1 MIDIQAGV
9 PQWRDQGRAAYQ
21 NLGYSPALS
30 ADPISHAWAL
40 HMLGLPD
47 SHPVLELGLGRM
59 VVRTEIPTH
68 VALTG
73 AFRAELNDQAL
84 GGECVIELLP
94 GQALRL
100 TCRAGRFGYLAIA
113 RDIELPKHRGSVATL
128 AREGFHYAEPCFGAA
143 LPVKLSARPQHTDQ
157 GPIRYLP
164 TYEHEDFSKSAIAH
178 FETQVWQIDPA
189 SDSMGLRLLG
199 ETMNH
204 KAGLKNSTPLAIGA
218 IQWPSGGVPMVMAG
232 AHQSIGG
239 YPRIGCVLPDQLARL
254 AQWPQRQP
262 LQFVAT
268 EWPDARR
275 RLKRALP

>member
-9 PQWRDQGRAAYQ
+9 AQWRDQGRAAYQ
-21 NLGYSPALS
+21 HLGYSPALP

-59 VVRTEIPTH
+59 VVRTEVPAH

-84 GGECVIELLP
+84 GGECAIELLP
-94 GQALRL
+94 GQTLRL

-113 RDIELPKHRGSVATL
+113 RDIELPRHRGSVATL
-128 AREGFHYAEPCFGAA
+128 AREGFDYAEPSFGAA
-143 LPVKLSARPQHTDQ
+143 LPVRLAARPQFTEQ
-157 GPIRYLP
+157 GPILYLP
-164 TYEHEDFSKSAIAH
+164 AYEYDEFSEAAIAH
-178 FETQVWQIDPA
+178 FESGVWQIDPA

-199 ETMNH
+199 KAMNH
-204 KAGLKNSTPLAIGA
+204 QVELEYSTPLAIGA
-218 IQWPSGGVPMVMAG
+218 IQWPSGGAPMVMAG

-254 AQWPQRQP
+254 AQWPQREP

-268 EWPDARR
+268 DWSDAQR

>member
-9 PQWRDQGRAAYQ
+9 AQWRDHGRLAYQ
-21 NLGYSPALS
+21 HLGYSPALS

-40 HMLGLPD
+40 EMLGLPD
-47 SHPVLELGLGRM
+47 SHPVLELGMGRM
-59 VVRTEIPTH
+59 AVRTEVPTH

-84 GGECVIELLP
+84 GGECAIELFP
-94 GQALRL
+94 GQELRL

-113 RDIELPKHRGSVATL
+113 RNIELPKHRGSVATL
-128 AREGFHYAEPCFGAA
+128 AREGIDFATPTFGDP
-143 LPVKLSARPQHTDQ
+143 LPARLTARPQHSEQ

-164 TYEHEDFSKSAIAH
+164 TYEHDDFSTAAIAH
-178 FETQVWQIDPA
+178 FESNLWQVDPA
-189 SDSMGLRLLG
+189 SDSMGLRLVG
-199 ETMNH
+199 ESMNH
-204 KAGLKNSTPLAIGA
+204 QVGLEFSTPLAIGA
-218 IQWPSGGVPMVMAG
+218 IQWPSGGVPMVLAG

-239 YPRIGCVLPDQLARL
+239 YPRVGCVLPDQLARL
-254 AQWPQRQP
+254 AQWPQREP

-268 EWPDARR
+268 DWPDAQR

>member
-1 MIDIQAGV
+1 MIEIQAGV
-9 PQWRDQGRAAYQ
+9 AQWRDQGRAAYQ
-21 NLGYSPALS
+21 HLGYSPALS

-40 HMLGLPD
+40 HMLELQN

-59 VVRTEIPTH
+59 VVRTEVPTR

-84 GGECVIELLP
+84 GGECAIELLP
-94 GQALRL
+94 GQELRL

-113 RDIELPKHRGSVATL
+113 RDIALPKHRGSVATL
-128 AREGFHYAEPCFGAA
+128 AREGFNYAEPCFGDP
-143 LPVKLSARPQHTDQ
+143 LPGKLTTRPQHTEH

-164 TYEHEDFSKSAIAH
+164 TYEHDDFSESAIAH
-178 FETQVWQIDPA
+178 FESCVWQIDPA

-199 ETMNH
+199 EGVH
-204 KAGLKNSTPLAIGA
+204 HQVGLEYSTPLAIGA

-254 AQWPQRQP
+254 AQWPQREP

-268 EWPDARR
+268 DWPDAQR